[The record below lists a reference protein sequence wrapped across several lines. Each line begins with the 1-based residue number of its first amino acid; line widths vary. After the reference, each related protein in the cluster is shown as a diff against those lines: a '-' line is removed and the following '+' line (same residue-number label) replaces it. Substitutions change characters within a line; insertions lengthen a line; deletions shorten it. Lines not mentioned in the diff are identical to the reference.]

1 MKQIRTFL
9 FILSLTAA
17 TDGFGQF
24 TDPMLSGLDTLY
36 MPADSITATIDP
48 DPNNNPFLTSGQ
60 VRAQDD
66 PGGPGSGSGGA
77 TSDPPPDAIIPLDG
91 GVGFLIV
98 AGAMLG
104 LKRRRKKTPNQ

>member
-1 MKQIRTFL
+1 MKQLSIFL

-17 TDGFGQF
+17 SNGFGQF
-24 TDPMLSGLDTLY
+24 TNPMLSGLDTLY
-36 MPADSITATIDP
+36 MPADSMTATVDP

-60 VRAQDD
+60 VGAQDD
-66 PGGPGSGSGGA
+66 PGGPGSGGGGA

-98 AGAMLG
+98 AGALLG
-104 LKRRRKKTPNQ
+104 LKRRKKSFAK